1 MQQPIRTKAYVEA
14 IFLAQLPTI
23 ERVTSSLA
31 RQHRLSAA
39 DAEDFTAE
47 VHLRLISDDYAVLR
61 QFRSQCTLRTFL
73 TVVIRR
79 LFLDYRNAQ
88 WGKWRPSVH
97 SVRAGHMAVQLEEL
111 TVRDGFTFSEACDI
125 LQTNEGRPVDRNAL
139 LAAYRR
145 FRRRSRPRFVNDEAA
160 AARAAAASLTDERLV
175 AAEAQRVVER
185 TTTALRCM
193 LITVPRHERL
203 ILKLHFVDGLSVA
216 KISRR
221 LGVDQKALYRRIQRL
236 LAGLRARLE
245 SEGLVAAD
253 VLAAATRPDTN
264 FALVFPPD
272 DFLAIVRRAVRT
284 ELMPTPESASGSP
297 GSGTVSAA

>member
-1 MQQPIRTKAYVEA
+1 M
-14 IFLAQLPTI
+14 
-23 ERVTSSLA
+23 TSSIA
-31 RQHRLSAA
+31 RQHQLSAA
-39 DAEDFTAE
+39 DAEDFAAE

-61 QFRSQCTLRTFL
+61 KFRSQCTLRTFL

-79 LFLDYRNAQ
+79 LFLDYRKAQ

-111 TVRDGFTFSEACDI
+111 TIRDGFTFSEACDI
-125 LQTNEGRPVDRNAL
+125 LETNAGSPLDRNAL

-160 AARAAAASLTDERLV
+160 AGRAAAVTLTDERVV

-185 TTTALRCM
+185 TTVALRSA
-193 LITVPRHERL
+193 LRTVSRQERL

-216 KISRR
+216 RVSRR
-221 LGVDQKALYRRIQRL
+221 LGVDQKALYRRLQRL
-236 LAGLRARLE
+236 LDGLRGSLE
-245 SEGLVAAD
+245 SEGLSAAD

-264 FALVFPPD
+264 FASVFPPD
-272 DFLAIVRRAVRT
+272 DFLSIVGRAVRS
-284 ELMPTPESASGSP
+284 ESMHAHESPSGSP
-297 GSGTVSAA
+297 CCGTVSAA

>member
-1 MQQPIRTKAYVEA
+1 MQQPIRTEAHVEA
-14 IFLAQLPTI
+14 LFLAQLPTI
-23 ERVTSSLA
+23 ERLTSSLA

-39 DAEDFTAE
+39 DADDFTAE

-61 QFRSQCTLRTFL
+61 KFRSQCTLRTFL

-97 SVRAGHMAVQLEEL
+97 SVRAGHMTVQLEEL

-125 LQTNEGRPVDRNAL
+125 LETNEGRPVDRNAL

-160 AARAAAASLTDERLV
+160 AGRAVTATMTDERVV

-185 TTTALRCM
+185 TTVALRCA
-193 LITVPRHERL
+193 LRTVPRMERL

-221 LGVDQKALYRRIQRL
+221 LGVDQKALYRRLQRL
-236 LAGLRARLE
+236 LGGLRMSLE
-245 SEGLVAAD
+245 NDGLVAAD
-253 VLAAATRPDTN
+253 VLAAAIRPDTN
-264 FALVFPPD
+264 FASVFPPD
-272 DFLAIVRRAVRT
+272 DFLAIVQRAVHA
-284 ELMPTPESASGSP
+284 ELMPAPEASGSP

>member
-1 MQQPIRTKAYVEA
+1 MQQPIRTDAHVEA
-14 IFLAQLPTI
+14 LFLAHLPTI
-23 ERVTSSLA
+23 ERVTSSIS

-39 DAEDFTAE
+39 DADDFTAE

-61 QFRSQCTLRTFL
+61 KFRSQCTLRTFL

-97 SVRAGHMAVQLEEL
+97 SVRAGQLAVQLEEL
-111 TVRDGFTFSEACDI
+111 TIRDGLAFSEACDI
-125 LQTNEGRPVDRNAL
+125 LGTNEGRPIDRNAL

-160 AARAAAASLTDERLV
+160 AGRAAAATLTDERVV
-175 AAEAQRVVER
+175 AAEAQRIVER
-185 TTTALRCM
+185 TTVALRCA
-193 LITVPRHERL
+193 LRTVSRQERL
-203 ILKLHFVDGLSVA
+203 ILKLHFGDGLSVA

-221 LGVDQKALYRRIQRL
+221 LRIDQKALYRRLQRL
-236 LAGLRARLE
+236 LAGLRTSLE

-264 FALVFPPD
+264 FASVFPPD
-272 DFLAIVRRAVRT
+272 DFLAIVRRAVHT
-284 ELMPTPESASGSP
+284 ELLPTPEASGSP

>member
-1 MQQPIRTKAYVEA
+1 MQQPIPTEAHVETL
-14 IFLAQLPTI
+14 FLAQLPTI
-23 ERVTSSLA
+23 ERVTSSIA
-31 RQHRLSAA
+31 RQHQLSAA
-39 DAEDFTAE
+39 DAEDFAAE

-61 QFRSQCTLRTFL
+61 KFRSQCTLRTFL

-97 SVRAGHMAVQLEEL
+97 SVRAGDMAVQLEEL
-111 TVRDGFTFSEACDI
+111 TIRDGFTFSEACDI
-125 LQTNEGRPVDRNAL
+125 LETNAGSPLDRNAL

-160 AARAAAASLTDERLV
+160 AGRAAAVTLTDERVV

-185 TTTALRCM
+185 TTVALRSA
-193 LITVPRHERL
+193 LRTVSRQERL

-216 KISRR
+216 RVSRR
-221 LGVDQKALYRRIQRL
+221 LGVDQKALYRRLQR
-236 LAGLRARLE
+236 
-245 SEGLVAAD
+245 EGLSAAD

-264 FALVFPPD
+264 FASVFPPD
-272 DFLAIVRRAVRT
+272 DFLSIVGRAVRS
-284 ELMPTPESASGSP
+284 ESMHAHESPSGSP
-297 GSGTVSAA
+297 GCGTVSAA